1 MTWKELAEKINGLT
15 EEQQGTDV
23 TFFDTNDGEY
33 YLIPSFLVAEEDED
47 RIDPGHPFLQGWG

>member
-33 YLIPSFLVAEEDED
+33 YQILRFLVAEEGED